1 MPIRTHCGQC
11 NAVFQAKDSLAGKK
25 VKCPKCS
32 APVLIGGGAGQA
44 KKVAA
49 TSKSGSQ
56 PAFNPLL
63 GLLDE
68 ADVKRAMAG
77 PLCPNCSAEMKGGGV
92 ICISCGYN
100 IETGKRLKTKIYAD
114 DDADDGLA
122 DPGLSDADKIMA
134 KAERDID
141 EMPVSAAG
149 QDFGDGN
156 DSFLIAGV
164 AGIVLAILV
173 VVGLVVV
180 FTMEAITKFI
190 APHFISFLA
199 SIVLAVGMM
208 LWITI
213 IAFKQ
218 KSPHAIACILTAGL
232 WCIVY
237 GFMQGRQLMVPTI
250 ILLASVVIGIA
261 SGLGSYFLG
270 IFPVSGGN

>member
-1 MPIRTHCGQC
+1 MPIRTHCGHC
-11 NAVFQAKDSLAGKK
+11 KAVFQAKDSLAGKK
-25 VKCPKCS
+25 VKCPKCGE
-32 APVLIGGGAGQA
+32 PVLIGGS
-44 KKVAA
+44 AA
-49 TSKSGSQ
+49 TAVKITPGQ
-56 PAFNPLL
+56 KAVGATTANNPLL

-68 ADVKRAMAG
+68 ADVKTAVAG
-77 PLCPNCSAEMKGGGV
+77 PLCPNCSAEMKKGGV

-100 IETGKRLKTKIYAD
+100 IETGKKLKTSIYVEEEE
-114 DDADDGLA
+114 GLL
-122 DPGLSDADKIMA
+122 DPGMSDADKIMA
-134 KAERDID
+134 KAEKDID
-141 EMPVSAAG
+141 DMPVSAAG
-149 QDFGDGN
+149 QDFGDGS

-173 VVGLVVV
+173 VIGLAIV
-180 FTMEAITKFI
+180 FTMEAITKVI

-199 SIVLAVGMM
+199 SIVLAVCMI

-213 IAFKQ
+213 VAFKQ

-250 ILLASVVIGIA
+250 VLLACTIIGIA

-270 IFPVSGGN
+270 IYPNPGGN